1 MVRLMKNEWFV
12 RELGDGTLSL
22 VAGIQNR
29 AQMHMHK
36 TRQWIMFHGLTRA
49 NMREKRVVDLRWR
62 NHTNLHRL
70 LLIAHDSVANACHGP
85 ERSCATIVQG
95 E

>member
-36 TRQWIMFHGLTRA
+36 TRQWIMFQGLTRV
-49 NMREKRVVDLRWR
+49 NNREKRVVDLQR
-62 NHTNLHRL
+62 NKHTYSMGTDVSQQRK
-70 LLIAHDSVANACHGP
+70 
-85 ERSCATIVQG
+85 RSSATIAQG
-95 E
+95 A

>member
-29 AQMHMHK
+29 AKMQMHK

-49 NMREKRVVDLRWR
+49 NMGGKRVVDLQRHK
-62 NHTNLHRL
+62 HTHSMGTEVSHQGKKSSVT
-70 LLIAHDSVANACHGP
+70 IA
-85 ERSCATIVQG
+85 QG
-95 E
+95 A